1 MSKPYPILDKAISA
15 FGNWLKRRRDVR
27 EVRELDRG
35 DFTRIARELRVA
47 PTDLDTFIK
56 QGPHA
61 ADELPKLLTV
71 LGIDEK
77 FLSQTQPQVLRD
89 MERVCSSCQ
98 KKHQCDRDLSAGTSA
113 QHYEEYC
120 LNAPTIDALN
130 RKADRQENP
139 RG

>member
-1 MSKPYPILDKAISA
+1 MSKPYPIVGRAINM
-15 FGNWLKRRRDVR
+15 FGNWLARRRDIR

-35 DFTRIARELRVA
+35 DFTRIAQELSVA
-47 PTDLDTFIK
+47 PTDLDTFVQ
-56 QGPHA
+56 QGSHA

-71 LGIDEK
+71 LGLDEQL
-77 FLSQTQPQVLRD
+77 LSQTQPYVRRD

-98 KKHQCDRDLSAGTSA
+98 KKRQCDRDLSAGTSA

-130 RKADRQENP
+130 RQADPQGNR
-139 RG
+139 